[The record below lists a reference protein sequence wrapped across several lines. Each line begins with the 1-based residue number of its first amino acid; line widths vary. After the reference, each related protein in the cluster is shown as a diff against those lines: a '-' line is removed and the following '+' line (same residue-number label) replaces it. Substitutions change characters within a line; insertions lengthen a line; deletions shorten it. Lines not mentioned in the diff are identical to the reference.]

1 MGGPSTRLH
10 WGPALLAL
18 AASVLLASPATAAS
32 AGVAGRVVAA
42 AEPIADA
49 TVYAYQTVEK
59 SLRKVLTDDTGR
71 FRFGDLPAGLYK
83 IVAHKSGFLP
93 TVAVVAHKSGDEVQ
107 FVEVEL
113 APSTPESDSESF
125 WTLRSEIP
133 SDVLRDLEAPLAVEL
148 TAFTPAPR
156 VSSDFLAQMTALT
169 GVEQVG
175 PDATAQVATGSV
187 GLVGRVGAVRVNLQG
202 DFRSVDSGGL
212 VWAEDGA
219 EGRASAVRLNL
230 RGAEAGA
237 ARPRHL
243 QPAGG
248 HGGRR
253 RHLPGRLLAGP
264 GQLAPAGRRRR
275 QHRIPRPVRHGE
287 RLLHPRLGRSRRHP
301 ARFPR
306 AAPRGRAT
314 PGSWATTAGCAP
326 GLRYREQAGDYVGGR
341 AFAAA
346 EEGGQERWVDAY
358 GRGDWEINSLV
369 VVQYG
374 LFTTLRDGSVS
385 LTPRGGVVL
394 RFTPDWQ
401 ASLIAS
407 RRVKI
412 EESAYAASD
421 FPTSLLE
428 RTLACED
435 SELSRYQVG
444 RARQRATRASS
455 SSAPPIASS
464 TGRSG
469 CSIRRLLRAQRRPL
483 PGAGRP
489 AAGGPR
495 FAQQRLSP
503 AIVAR
508 VSSNYAAGGGG
519 GFLAQNR
526 RAYENDVSLLS
537 TGVDTTF
544 ERTSTGVYLAFH
556 RLEQQP
562 GAGLEPGVAPPGA
575 AGRGR
580 LRAARAGAVAGSGAA
595 VRPCRRLGGAG
606 RYGGVAGRDLLPR
619 GSREPRRPAPSPP
632 DRRRRPLLNPPWPD
646 PVVRLPFPAGRRRA
660 SILRFKILDILQ
672 TSAAVDF
679 NQLQTG
685 DLTHSAGVPRWH
697 GKCFAR
703 ERLGA

>member
-32 AGVAGRVVAA
+32 AGVAGRVVAS
-42 AEPIADA
+42 AEPIAEA

-93 TVAVVAHKSGDEVQ
+93 TVAVVAHKSGDEAQ

-148 TAFTPAPR
+148 TAFTPTPR

-230 RGAEAGA
+230 EGPKQGQLDLATSNRQVVTVVDGDTYPVDYSQVQVNWRRPVGDGGSTGFLAQYVSESGFYTRGWVDPA
-237 ARPRHL
+237 AIPLASRALRL
-243 QPAGG
+243 EGSYT
-248 HGGRR
+248 
-253 RHLPGRLLAGP
+253 RLLGDNS
-264 GQLAPAGRRRR
+264 
-275 QHRIPRPVRHGE
+275 
-287 RLLHPRLGRSRRHP
+287 RL
-301 ARFPR
+301 R
-306 AAPRGRAT
+306 A
-314 PGSWATTAGCAP
+314 
-326 GLRYREQAGDYVGGR
+326 GLRYRQQAGDYVGAR
-341 AFAAA
+341 AFASV

-358 GRGDWEINSLV
+358 GLGDWDINSLV

-374 LFTTLRDGSVS
+374 LYTTLRDGSVS

-407 RRVKI
+407 RRVKL
-412 EESAYAASD
+412 EESAYAASEFVD
-421 FPTSLLE
+421 LAARADARLRRLRAELLP
-428 RTLACED
+428 D
-435 SELSRYQVG
+435 PG
-444 RARQRATRASS
+444 RARR
-455 SSAPPIASS
+455 
-464 TGRSG
+464 GRLEPVRD
-469 CSIRRLLRAQRRPL
+469 RRLLSRVGPHDPAVRIRRPVRAQRGPL

-495 FAQQRLSP
+495 FAQ
-503 AIVAR
+503 
-508 VSSNYAAGGGG
+508 AAAEPGDRGAGE
-519 GFLAQNR
+519 LELRRRRRRRIPRPNR
-526 RAYENDVSLLS
+526 RAYRERRGAALDQRRHHVRARLRPASTSPS
-537 TGVDTTF
+537 TGSS
-544 ERTSTGVYLAFH
+544 RAWSRSGI
-556 RLEQQP
+556 RRC
-562 GAGLEPGVAPPGA
+562 A
-575 AGRGR
+575 AGRCR
-580 LRAARAGAVAGSGAA
+580 PRSPSSGSSWC
-595 VRPCRRLGGAG
+595 CRRIWRRCSTSPPTG
-606 RYGGVAGRDLLPR
+606 RCGRHGGVAGRDPLPG
-619 GSREPRRPAPSPP
+619 GSRRTGTSCVIAS
-632 DRRRRPLLNPPWPD
+632 DRRRRPLLIPALAGPRRPSAD
-646 PVVRLPFPAGRRRA
+646 PGSDAGGP
-660 SILRFKILDILQ
+660 SPEPSKILDQSPNFRSGRFQPTANRGLDAFCRGAVVARF
-672 TSAAVDF
+672 SA
-679 NQLQTG
+679 
-685 DLTHSAGVPRWH
+685 S
-697 GKCFAR
+697 R
-703 ERLGA
+703 ERG

>member
-1 MGGPSTRLH
+1 MGGLSSRLR

-18 AASVLLASPATAAS
+18 AASALLAGPATAAS

-156 VSSDFLAQMTALT
+156 VSSEFLAQMTALT

-230 RGAEAGA
+230 EGPKQGQLDLATSNRQVVTVVDGDTYPVDYSQVQVNWRRPVGDGGSTGFLAQYVSESGFYTRGWVDPA
-237 ARPRHL
+237 AIPLASRALRL
-243 QPAGG
+243 EGSYSRLLG
-248 HGGRR
+248 DS
-253 RHLPGRLLAGP
+253 GRL
-264 GQLAPAGRRRR
+264 
-275 QHRIPRPVRHGE
+275 
-287 RLLHPRLGRSRRHP
+287 
-301 ARFPR
+301 R
-306 AAPRGRAT
+306 A
-314 PGSWATTAGCAP
+314 
-326 GLRYREQAGDYVGGR
+326 GLRYRQQAGDYVGGR
-341 AFAAA
+341 AFTPV
-346 EEGGQERWVDAY
+346 EEGNQERWVDAY
-358 GRGDWEINSLV
+358 GLGDWDINSLL

-374 LFTTLRDGSVS
+374 LYTTLRDGSVS

-401 ASLIAS
+401 ASLTAS
-407 RRVKI
+407 RRVTL
-412 EESAYAASD
+412 EESVYAASE
-421 FPTSLLE
+421 FSTSLLE
-428 RTLACED
+428 QTLACED
-435 SELSRYQVG
+435 SELSCYQIQVV
-444 RARQRATRASS
+444 R
-455 SSAPPIASS
+455 
-464 TGRSG
+464 
-469 CSIRRLLRAQRRPL
+469 
-483 PGAGRP
+483 GAGDSSQFEIGASYRELD
-489 AAGGPR
+489 R
-495 FAQQRLSP
+495 TIRLFASDDLFARNEGLFLVPGDRLPEVHASLKQRLTP
-503 AIVAR
+503 AIVTR

-526 RAYENDVSLLS
+526 RAYENDVALLS
-537 TGVDTTF
+537 TSLDTTF

-556 RLEQQP
+556 RLEQN
-562 GAGLEPGVAPPGA
+562 LEPVWN
-575 AGRGR
+575 
-580 LRAARAGAVAGSGAA
+580 
-595 VRPCRRLGGAG
+595 
-606 RYGGVAGRDLLPR
+606 
-619 GSREPRRPAPSPP
+619 PS
-632 DRRRRPLLNPPWPD
+632 L
-646 PVVRLPFPAGRRRA
+646 RRRA
-660 SILRFKILDILQ
+660 LPAEVSF
-672 TSAAVDF
+672 
-679 NQLQTG
+679 
-685 DLTHSAGVPRWH
+685 
-697 GKCFAR
+697 
-703 ERLGA
+703 ERLELVLSQDLAPLFDLAADWAVQVGMEVSRGATLFQEDPENRDVLRHRLLTGVAVRF